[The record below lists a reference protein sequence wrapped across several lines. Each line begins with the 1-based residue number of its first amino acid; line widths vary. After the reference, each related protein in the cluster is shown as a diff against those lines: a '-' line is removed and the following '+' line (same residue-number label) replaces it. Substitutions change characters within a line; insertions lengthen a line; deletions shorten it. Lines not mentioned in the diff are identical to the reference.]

1 MRAAQAFGQLGVGP
15 GPAKVNLA
23 RQADI
28 SLTPAPIP
36 CSTYVLMNAS
46 SETKVERASGM
57 LAEAAGIMLGAMR
70 TLSSKL
76 EAAET
81 PQDAAEL
88 ALALQRVNRGLR
100 QTLLLDSRLEAEA
113 QAAVQKRNAEAEKA
127 REAAVAE
134 RKLRVRLAVGRKA
147 YEACDSREDADD
159 LIAELDDCLDD
170 YVRGHFDELS
180 IEALIALL
188 LRDLGLPVPEEAA
201 AAEAPSAP
209 AAPEPAPPA
218 PLRLVQQP
226 DLGWSPAPNSS

>member
-1 MRAAQAFGQLGVGP
+1 
-15 GPAKVNLA
+15 
-23 RQADI
+23 
-28 SLTPAPIP
+28 
-36 CSTYVLMNAS
+36 MNAS
-46 SETKVERASGM
+46 SETRVERASGM

-147 YEACDSREDADD
+147 YEGCDSREDADD